1 MVLDD
6 EVDNFCET
14 ITAKGDEN
22 TNEIKRDKMIV
33 NQWVEHYLITLALK
47 AVYDR
52 ITGLNQIVEHIL
64 DIVQS
69 RVFSRK
75 FQASLPTILADL
87 ATNLQH

>member
-14 ITAKGDEN
+14 IIAKGDEN

-47 AVYDR
+47 
-52 ITGLNQIVEHIL
+52 H
-64 DIVQS
+64 QS
-69 RVFSRK
+69 C
-75 FQASLPTILADL
+75 
-87 ATNLQH
+87 LQQDHWS

>member
-33 NQWVEHYLITLALK
+33 NQWVEHYLED
-47 AVYDR
+47 VHVR
-52 ITGLNQIVEHIL
+52 G
-64 DIVQS
+64 
-69 RVFSRK
+69 RP
-75 FQASLPTILADL
+75 SLFPKKGWLGMQL
-87 ATNLQH
+87 

>member
-33 NQWVEHYLITLALK
+33 NQWVEHYLIRLALK
-47 AVYDR
+47 AVYNR
-52 ITGLNQIVEHIL
+52 ITGFNQIVEHIF
-64 DIVQS
+64 DVVQP

-75 FQASLPTILADL
+75 FQSRLPTIFVSVLKCGF
-87 ATNLQH
+87 